1 MEIPGDLL
9 YTKEH
14 LWVKEG
20 GGVVTCGIT
29 DHAQE
34 LLDEISFI
42 ELPEPGT
49 ELEKDEILATIESLK
64 SVFDVL
70 SPVNGKIS
78 EINEK
83 VKENPSLMNSS
94 PYTDGW
100 IVKILLTDKK
110 ELDSF
115 MTADQYTNFISG

>member
-14 LWVKEG
+14 LWLKEEDG
-20 GGVVTCGIT
+20 RITCGIT

-34 LLDEISFI
+34 LLDEINVI
-42 ELPEPGT
+42 ELPAIGAEIA
-49 ELEKDEILATIESLK
+49 KDEILATIESLK

-70 SPVNGKIS
+70 SPVNGTIS

-83 VKENPSLMNSS
+83 LKETPSLMNSA

-100 IVKILLTDKK
+100 IAKMIPADKD
-110 ELDSF
+110 ELRSY
-115 MTADQYTNFISG
+115 MTADQYTDFISG

>member
-14 LWVKEG
+14 LWLKEKEG
-20 GGVVTCGIT
+20 IITCGIT

-34 LLDEISFI
+34 LLDEINFI
-42 ELPEPGT
+42 ELPKPGT
-49 ELEKDEILATIESLK
+49 EVESNEVLAAIESLK

-70 SPVNGKIS
+70 SPVNGKVS
-78 EINEK
+78 EVNEQL
-83 VKENPSLMNSS
+83 KEKPSLMNSL

-100 IVKILLTDKK
+100 IVKLILTDKN
-110 ELDSF
+110 ELRAF
-115 MTADQYTNFISG
+115 MTADTYTDFISG

>member
-14 LWVKEG
+14 LWLKRDRDC
-20 GGVVTCGIT
+20 VVCGIT

-42 ELPEPGT
+42 ELPEKRS
-49 ELEKDEILATIESLK
+49 EIMKDDILATIESLK

-70 SPVNGKIS
+70 SPIRGKVS
-78 EINEK
+78 EINETL
-83 VKENPSLMNSS
+83 KEKPSLINNF
-94 PYTDGW
+94 PYTEGW
-100 IVKILLTDKK
+100 IVKLIKMNEDDFKSLLNA
-110 ELDSF
+110 E
-115 MTADQYTNFISG
+115 QYTDFIS